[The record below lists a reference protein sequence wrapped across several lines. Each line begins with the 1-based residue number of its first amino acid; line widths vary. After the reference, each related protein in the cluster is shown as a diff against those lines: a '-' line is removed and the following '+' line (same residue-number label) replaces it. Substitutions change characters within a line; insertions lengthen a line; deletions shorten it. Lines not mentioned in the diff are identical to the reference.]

1 MAGVCRIV
9 FMLFALTWPFAAQ
22 AEKRV
27 ALVFSAERYEHLR
40 PLANPGNDAKAV
52 GDALEKLGFEV
63 IAESD
68 RNLKRMRRALDDFG
82 EDAAG
87 ADVALVY
94 FAGHGM
100 EIGGRNYLLPID
112 ADPASAERLAETA
125 LALEDVRKAAAAVAK
140 SVLIVLDACRNDPA
154 GHAGDGRTVKL
165 FAGKDSAGKDRA
177 SVKPGL
183 GRVGRAENTLFAF
196 SAAPGETA
204 ADGDGDNSPFSA
216 ALARYLGTNGL
227 EIRSVLTLVQ
237 QEVYDQS
244 AGKQLPYVES
254 GLPSLFFAAQTGPL
268 PEREALLLA
277 MADVTPDM
285 RAEVERV
292 ASTNDMPLAPLYGAL
307 ISADLKAM
315 TVEDRDKRLAEAA
328 QAFVKTRDELRAL
341 SSSDPE
347 VTRLRGEAE
356 RALALGAFRQ
366 AAATLEAAASIDASS
381 GETIAANLVSR
392 RLSEADSYQARAG
405 VALAEL
411 DYAAGIAAQERAA
424 ALHERI
430 EKEDLP
436 LDARR
441 KRTSLL
447 GEIGDNH
454 MRVGASGAALSAYE
468 RMEAAARI
476 ALTAYPQSP
485 GAERDFGAATERMG
499 DVRMAQGDIAA
510 ATRAYQGWVDLAR
523 KLADRQP
530 SDLEAARDLSIAQ
543 TKLGQALVANGDLA
557 TATRLFEESQRL
569 RLRLATAQ
577 PTSSA
582 AHNDLW
588 SGYVSIGDAR
598 RSLGDLGGA
607 LGAYQDAVDLSRRA
621 VAQAPL
627 NGDWNRNLSA
637 GLIRLGDTL
646 RIGGRLAD
654 AASAYEEGANVA
666 LRLVDADP
674 NFVEWQRDL
683 LLAHQRIGMVQQMLG
698 NNDVAA
704 QAYGASLEI
713 IDKLVALDPMNLAW
727 RSDRV
732 IGLIKVGDAAISRR
746 AIFDAFRAYREA
758 EQTARQLARREP
770 GRADWQRALAISL
783 NKVGDA
789 RMMTTD
795 HDGTLAAYRESQ
807 DIIKRLAQG
816 DPGNTE
822 WQRDLSVSYTKIG
835 DAFSIRDDCANAI
848 GPYRESL
855 RIAEELAARDR
866 SNTEWEFDVVVG
878 LFNVGLCGH
887 EARTNLEKS
896 LDMALAMKAKG
907 TLPPTDEQILDVI
920 RRALADLK

>member
-1 MAGVCRIV
+1 MIGRIV
-9 FMLFALTWPFAAQ
+9 LTVLIAAWAFAAH

-27 ALVFSAERYEHLR
+27 ALVLSAERYEHLR

-100 EIGGRNYLLPID
+100 EIGGRNYLLPVD

-125 LALEDVRKAAAAVAK
+125 LPLEEVRKAAAAVAK

-154 GHAGDGRTVKL
+154 GPAGDGRTVRL
-165 FAGKDSAGKDRA
+165 FAGKDKA

-204 ADGDGDNSPFSA
+204 ADGDGGNSPFSA

-244 AGKQLPYVES
+244 GGAQLPYVES

-292 ASTNDMPLAPLYGAL
+292 ASRNDMPLAPLYGAL

-328 QAFVKTRDELRAL
+328 QAFTKTRDELRTLA
-341 SSSDPE
+341 SADPE

-356 RALALGAFRQ
+356 KALALGAFGQ
-366 AAATLEAAASIDASS
+366 ARSTLEVAARIDASS
-381 GETIAANLVSR
+381 GETIAKNLVAR
-392 RLSEADSYQARAG
+392 RLSEADSHQVRAG
-405 VALAEL
+405 VAATEL
-411 DYAAGIAAQERAA
+411 DYEGAQAAYEQAA

-447 GEIGDNH
+447 GEIGDNY
-454 MRVGASGAALSAYE
+454 MRLGTSGAALAAYR
-468 RMEAAARI
+468 RMEAAARV
-476 ALTAYPQSP
+476 ALASYPQSP
-485 GAERDFGAATERMG
+485 GAERDFGAAIERIG
-499 DVRMAQGDIAA
+499 DVRMAQGDLAG
-510 ATRAYQGWVDLAR
+510 ATKAYRDWVDLAG
-523 KLADRQP
+523 KLSARQP
-530 SDLEAARDLSIAQ
+530 ADLALMRDLSIAQ
-543 TKLGQALVANGDLA
+543 SKLGRAVMANGDLA
-557 TATRLFEESQRL
+557 GATRLFEDSQQL
-569 RLRLATAQ
+569 RSKLAAAQ
-577 PTSSA
+577 PTSSP

-588 SGYVSIGDAR
+588 SGHVAIGDAR
-598 RSLGDLGGA
+598 RTFGDLQGSLA
-607 LGAYQDAVDLSRRA
+607 AYRSAVDLSRAA

-627 NGDWNRNLSA
+627 DGDWNRNLSA
-637 GLIRLGDTL
+637 ALIRLGDTL
-646 RIGGRLAD
+646 RVGGSYAE
-654 AASAYEEGANVA
+654 AAAAYEEGANVA
-666 LRLVDADP
+666 LRLVEADP
-674 NFVEWQRDL
+674 KFVEWQRDL
-683 LLAHQRIGMVQQMLG
+683 LLAHQRVGMIQQMLG

-704 QAYGASLEI
+704 KAYDASLEI
-713 IDKLVALDPMNLAW
+713 IDRLVELDPMNLGW

-732 IGLIKVGDAAISRR
+732 VGLVKVGDSAILRQ

-758 EQTARQLARREP
+758 AATARQLAEREP
-770 GRADWQRALAISL
+770 GRADWQRVLAVAL

-789 RMMTTD
+789 KMMTTD
-795 HDGTLAAYRESQ
+795 QDGAVATYRESQ
-807 DIIKRLAQG
+807 DIIGRLALS
-816 DPGNTE
+816 DPTNTE
-822 WQRDLSVSYTKIG
+822 WQRDLSISFTKIG
-835 DAFSIRDDCANAI
+835 DAFAMRDDCAGAV
-848 GPYRESL
+848 GPYRDGL
-855 RIAEELAARDR
+855 KIAEDLSARDP
-866 SNTEWEFDVVVG
+866 SNTEWRFDVVVG
-878 LFNVGLCGH
+878 LFNVGHCGY
-887 EARTNLEKS
+887 EPRENLGRA
-896 LDMALAMKAKG
+896 LDMALAMQAAG
-907 TLPPTDEQILDVI
+907 TLPPSDERILDVI
-920 RRALADLK
+920 RQALSDLK

>member
-1 MAGVCRIV
+1 MARACRIIFV
-9 FMLFALTWPFAAQ
+9 LFALTWPFAAQ

-63 IAESD
+63 IAEND

-100 EIGGRNYLLPID
+100 EIGGQNYLLPID

-154 GHAGDGRTVKL
+154 GPAGEGRNIRL
-165 FAGKDSAGKDRA
+165 FAGKDKA

-292 ASTNDMPLAPLYGAL
+292 ASRNDMPLAPLYGAL

-315 TVEDRDKRLAEAA
+315 TLDDRDKRLTEAA
-328 QAFVKTRDELRAL
+328 LAFAKTRDELRTLA
-341 SSSDPE
+341 SADPE

-356 RALALGAFRQ
+356 KALALGAFGQ
-366 AAATLEAAASIDASS
+366 ARETLEAAARIDASS
-381 GETIAANLVSR
+381 GETIAKNLVAR
-392 RLSEADSYQARAG
+392 RLSEADSHQVRAG
-405 VALAEL
+405 VATAEL
-411 DYAAGIAAQERAA
+411 DYQGAQAAYEQAA

-447 GEIGDNH
+447 GEIGDNY
-454 MRVGASGAALSAYE
+454 MRLGTSGAALAAYE
-468 RMEAAARI
+468 RMEAAATL
-476 ALTAYPQSP
+476 AFNSYPKSP
-485 GAERDFGAATERMG
+485 QAERDVGAAIERIG
-499 DVRMAQGDIAA
+499 DVRMAQGDLGG
-510 ATRAYQGWVDLAR
+510 ATEAYRNRVEIAR
-523 KLADRQP
+523 KLSDAQP
-530 SDLEAARDLSIAQ
+530 SDMGAARDLSIALS
-543 TKLGQALVANGDLA
+543 KLGQAAMANGGLA
-557 TATRLFEESQRL
+557 EAARLFDDSQTL
-569 RLRLATAQ
+569 RLKLASAQ

-588 SGYVSIGDAR
+588 SGYVLIGDVR
-598 RSLGDLGGA
+598 RTMGDLQGSA
-607 LGAYQDAVDLSRRA
+607 DAYRRAVDLSRSA
-621 VAQAPL
+621 VAQSPL

-646 RIGGRLAD
+646 RVGGRIAE
-654 AASAYEEGANVA
+654 AKSAYEEGANVA
-666 LRLVDADP
+666 LRLVEADP
-674 NFVEWQRDL
+674 KYVEWQRDL
-683 LLAHQRIGMVQQMLG
+683 LLAHQRIGIIHQMLG
-698 NNDVAA
+698 DSDIAA
-704 QAYGASLEI
+704 KAYQASLEL
-713 IDKLVALDPMNLAW
+713 IDRLVELDPMNLAW

-732 IGLIKVGDAAISRR
+732 IGLVKVGDVAMTRR
-746 AIFDAFRAYREA
+746 AIFDAFRAYRDA
-758 EQTARQLARREP
+758 SATARQLAEREP
-770 GRADWQRALAISL
+770 GRADWQRLLAVSL
-783 NKVGDA
+783 NKVGDVK
-789 RMMTTD
+789 MMTTD
-795 HDGTLAAYRESQ
+795 HDGAVTTYRESQ
-807 DIIKRLAQG
+807 DIVRRLAES
-816 DPGNTE
+816 DPTNTE
-822 WQRDLSVSYTKIG
+822 WQRDLSISYKKIG
-835 DAFSIRDDCANAI
+835 DAFAMRDDCASAI
-848 GPYRESL
+848 EPYRESL
-855 RIAEELAARDR
+855 KKAQDLSARDP
-866 SNTEWEFDVVVG
+866 SNTEWQFDVVVG
-878 LFNVGLCGH
+878 HFDLGHCGYD
-887 EARTNLEKS
+887 ARANLNRA
-896 LDMALAMKAKG
+896 LDMATAMEANG
-907 TLPPTDEQILDVI
+907 ALPPTDREIFDVI